1 MNAVILE
8 KGFFTEALRLWTPKL
23 ACAGDRSLR
32 GKAEALLKAHEP
44 VEDLLELL
52 SLEGKIGTNGRS
64 IEA

>member
-8 KGFFTEALRLWTPKL
+8 KGFFTEALRLSTPKL

-32 GKAEALLKAHEP
+32 RKAEALLKAHEP
-44 VEDLLELL
+44 VGDLLELP
-52 SLEGKIGTNGRS
+52 SLEGKIGTNGHS